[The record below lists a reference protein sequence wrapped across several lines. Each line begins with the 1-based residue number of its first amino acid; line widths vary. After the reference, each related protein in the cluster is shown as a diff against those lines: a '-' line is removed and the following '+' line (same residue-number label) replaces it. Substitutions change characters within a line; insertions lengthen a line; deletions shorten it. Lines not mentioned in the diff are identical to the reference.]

1 MIIPAVPAVPV
12 VSPRGPGQRGTCGA
26 LEPLMISLYER
37 PRLGKPGGDRA
48 GRVDHR
54 PGPRPGHP
62 GQAGPLERQPPDRR
76 LLVHPP
82 AAPAGATLTG
92 LAAYDAARPALPA
105 GPAAAAAPGPP
116 LPAGS
121 AAPGNG

>member
-12 VSPRGPGQRGTCGA
+12 VSPRGPGQRGTYGA

-48 GRVDHR
+48 G
-54 PGPRPGHP
+54 PG
-62 GQAGPLERQPPDRR
+62 GQPWP
-76 LLVHPP
+76 
-82 AAPAGATLTG
+82 
-92 LAAYDAARPALPA
+92 AYDAA
-105 GPAAAAAPGPP
+105 GHQ

-121 AAPGNG
+121 TAPGNG